1 MLNEKEENQFLQL
14 VEKYV
19 SGDATEQEKA
29 FLEAYY
35 QHHENK
41 PDWLNELTEAEK
53 DALDAS
59 LREAIFA
66 EISSQEPEPAK
77 KGMLV
82 YFDKYKV
89 ALSIAAM
96 LIIVLGAGF
105 FYSSNESS
113 VVKEKLAQ
121 ADTNRFKNDVAPGR
135 NGAVLTLADGSSIV
149 LDSAK
154 NGALAIQGSTQ
165 IIKKDGQ
172 ILYNKI
178 GNNSAPAYNTISTPN
193 GRQYNLLL
201 ADGSK
206 VWLNATS
213 SITFPT
219 SFIGS
224 ERKVSVTGEVYFEVA
239 HNSKMPFVVQKGD
252 MSVTV
257 LGTHFNINAYD
268 DEQSMNVTLLEGAVK
283 VNSHNSQKT
292 IKPGQQARVSSEGA
306 MNVLNDVDTEEVM
319 AWKNELFKFKST
331 DIGILMRQLSRWYDV
346 EVVYNKNVTDRFFV
360 EIPRNTNL
368 TDILKALE
376 LTGRVR
382 FGIDG
387 KKIIV
392 MP

>member
-1 MLNEKEENQFLQL
+1 MLNEKEKNQFLQL

-29 FLEAYY
+29 FLEDYY

-53 DALDAS
+53 DAVDAS

-66 EISSQEPEPAK
+66 EISFQKPEPAK
-77 KGMLV
+77 RGMV
-82 YFDKYKV
+82 AYFKKYKV
-89 ALSIAAM
+89 ALSVAAM
-96 LIIVLGAGF
+96 LTIVLGAGF
-105 FYSSNESS
+105 FYSSNDDK

-149 LDSAK
+149 LDSAQ

-178 GNNSAPAYNTISTPN
+178 DNNSAPTYNTISTPN

-219 SFIGS
+219 SFAGS
-224 ERKVSVTGEVYFEVA
+224 ERKVNVTGEVYFEVA
-239 HNSKMPFVVQKGD
+239 HNSKMPFVVQKGN

-292 IKPGQQARVSSEGA
+292 IKPGQQG
-306 MNVLNDVDTEEVM
+306 
-319 AWKNELFKFKST
+319 
-331 DIGILMRQLSRWYDV
+331 
-346 EVVYNKNVTDRFFV
+346 
-360 EIPRNTNL
+360 
-368 TDILKALE
+368 
-376 LTGRVR
+376 
-382 FGIDG
+382 
-387 KKIIV
+387 
-392 MP
+392 

>member
-1 MLNEKEENQFLQL
+1 MLNQNEKNQFLQL

-19 SGDATEQEKA
+19 SGNATEQEKA

-41 PDWLNELTEAEK
+41 PDWLNELPEIEK
-53 DALDAS
+53 DAIDAS
-59 LREAIFA
+59 LRQVIFA
-66 EISSQEPEPAK
+66 DISTRKPEPSK
-77 KGMLV
+77 MGLVV
-82 YFDKYKV
+82 YFKKYKV
-89 ALSIAAM
+89 ALSVAAM

-105 FYSSNESS
+105 FYTANQ
-113 VVKEKLAQ
+113 EKIVTEKQAQ
-121 ADTNRFKNDVAPGR
+121 VDTNRFKNDVAPGR

-149 LDSAK
+149 LDSAQ
-154 NGALAIQGSTQ
+154 NGAIAVQGSTQ
-165 IIKKDGQ
+165 ILKKDGQ
-172 ILYNKI
+172 IVYNKI

-219 SFIGS
+219 SFSGS

-252 MSVTV
+252 KRVTV

-283 VNSHNSQKT
+283 VTSPGIQKT
-292 IKPGQQARVSSEGA
+292 IKPGQQARVSREGE

-331 DIGILMRQLSRWYDV
+331 DIGILMRQLARWYDV
-346 EVVYNKNVTDRFFV
+346 EIVYNKKVNDRFFV

-368 TDILKALE
+368 SDILKALE
-376 LTGRVR
+376 LTGRVQ
-382 FGIDG
+382 FGIEG

>member
-41 PDWLNELTEAEK
+41 PDWLNELNEAEK

-77 KGMLV
+77 RGMLF
-82 YFDKYKV
+82 YFNKYKV